1 MALHQNEHLELGK
14 AYCNPELHDKKL
26 FVCKS
31 MSDDGCK
38 FEHTTLLGEK
48 LVEDVPLDEK
58 LKDWKKTKREP
69 AVALDK
75 AIAEK
80 YLVQSSK
87 VSADMLQMAQYQ
99 LKLHEEHQ
107 NNPVTAEDIGF
118 LQNPTGIF
126 ARKKFAAGKLSLV
139 AFGSLALAKDNTK
152 GVHLM
157 HGFTIQPPKT
167 AIDFSKLDDKRMLCP
182 FWFVKN
188 TGEQDAVNMVLKAK
202 ASGAPCYVNS
212 KAVLPGELLLAA
224 NETLLKKVAATSC

>member
-1 MALHQNEHLELGK
+1 
-14 AYCNPELHDKKL
+14 
-26 FVCKS
+26 
-31 MSDDGCK
+31 
-38 FEHTTLLGEK
+38 
-48 LVEDVPLDEK
+48 
-58 LKDWKKTKREP
+58 
-69 AVALDK
+69 
-75 AIAEK
+75 
-80 YLVQSSK
+80 
-87 VSADMLQMAQYQ
+87 MLQMAQYQ

-157 HGFTIQPPKT
+157 HGCTIQPPKT
-167 AIDFSKLDDKRMLCP
+167 AIDFSKLDDKCMLCP

-224 NETLLKKVAATSC
+224 NETLLKKVAAGGVEPAAKPAAKVDPGTKRKRA